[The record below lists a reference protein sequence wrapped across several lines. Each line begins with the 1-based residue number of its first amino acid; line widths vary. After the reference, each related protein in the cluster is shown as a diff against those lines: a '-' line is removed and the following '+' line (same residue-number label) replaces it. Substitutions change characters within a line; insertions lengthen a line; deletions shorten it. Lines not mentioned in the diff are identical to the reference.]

1 MSEAALLATI
11 DVVATLF
18 WGLRVAAGIGAGL
31 VGWFLTGPVV
41 RLLYRGALRRPVPG
55 WLLPWARLG
64 GAALLGLLVYYY
76 LPLGGGGGFG
86 WGAGAGGGPGR
97 GPGDGSAT
105 TKNDKPA
112 DAEITNIAK
121 APIKGIENLE
131 IELIGGKRYR
141 NDGRYYLISRQEP
154 AVGLEEVED
163 YLKKSKDRLA
173 EYVTIV
179 LTPKSVDAQ
188 HGAVLR
194 LNTVIEKYDRIPKM
208 LNTN

>member
-1 MSEAALLATI
+1 MSEPALLATI
-11 DVVATLF
+11 DMVATLF

-31 VGWFLTGPVV
+31 VGWFLTGPIV
-41 RLLYRGALRRPVPG
+41 RLLYRGAFRRPAPG

-64 GAALLGLLVYYY
+64 GAAVIGLLVFYY

-97 GPGDGSAT
+97 GPGDGSST
-105 TKNDKPA
+105 TKKDQL
-112 DAEITNIAK
+112 AETEK
-121 APIKGIENLE
+121 ANVVKTPIKGLENLE

-141 NDGRYYLISRQEP
+141 DDGRYYLINRREP
-154 AVGLEEVED
+154 EVALEDVED
-163 YLKKSKDRLA
+163 YLKKNKDRLA

-179 LTPKSVDAQ
+179 LTPTSVDAQ

-208 LNTN
+208 LNIN